1 MDNEYKNEAENQKE
15 DSEKLE
21 QQDVENVTSDDERQ
35 VDSYGEP
42 IANPDENDIPKKRK
56 IRNVIIELV
65 IYAAIIV
72 MCVCVVPKYVLQRTI
87 VDGKSMMNTLS
98 NGDNLLVEKVTYR
111 ISDPKRFDVI
121 VFYPHGRNS
130 SDYYI
135 KRVIGLP
142 GETIQIKGDT
152 IYINGKA
159 IKENYGKDPMTES
172 GIAQEPLKLAND
184 EFFVLGDNREISD
197 DSRYPDVGP
206 VKRKN
211 IAGRAIL
218 RISPLSEFGTFE

>member
-1 MDNEYKNEAENQKE
+1 MDNEYKNEDRKESLKSSDEQKADE
-15 DSEKLE
+15 E
-21 QQDVENVTSDDERQ
+21 TSTEERN

-42 IANPDENDIPKKRK
+42 IENPESDEVPKKK
-56 IRNVIIELV
+56 KVISTIIELLL
-65 IYAAIIV
+65 YAAIIV

-87 VDGKSMMNTLS
+87 VDGTSMM
-98 NGDNLLVEKVTYR
+98 NLLVEKVTYR
-111 ISDPKRFDVI
+111 FSEPKRFDVI
-121 VFYPHGRNS
+121 VFYPHGRESN
-130 SDYYI
+130 DYYI

-142 GETIQIKGDT
+142 GETIQIKGNT
-152 IYINGKA
+152 IYINGKV

-172 GIAQEPLKLAND
+172 GIAEEPLKLAKD

-206 VKRKN
+206 VKKKN

-218 RISPLSEFGTFE
+218 RISPLSEFGTFK